1 MTKHYK
7 IKLEDKAA
15 LINKLEKV
23 GVQVDSFDIK
33 NDKLDDTFEFT
44 VTDPNTIKTID
55 TILSQSP
62 KINQVKEQ
70 LKAMIRE
77 ELKSFRNKE

>member
-1 MTKHYK
+1 MKHYK

-33 NDKLDDTFEFT
+33 DNKLDSTFEFS
-44 VTDPNTIKTID
+44 VEDPGTID
-55 TILSQSP
+55 IIDAILKQSP
-62 KINQVKEQ
+62 KINQLKEI
-70 LKAMIRE
+70 LRKIIRE
-77 ELKSFRNKE
+77 EIKKRG